1 MFLTWPDMFLTMV
14 AKNLFVP
21 GNLQFY
27 SDVPANISLDFSA
40 KFPPILLIGS

>member
-1 MFLTWPDMFLTMV
+1 MPPIMV